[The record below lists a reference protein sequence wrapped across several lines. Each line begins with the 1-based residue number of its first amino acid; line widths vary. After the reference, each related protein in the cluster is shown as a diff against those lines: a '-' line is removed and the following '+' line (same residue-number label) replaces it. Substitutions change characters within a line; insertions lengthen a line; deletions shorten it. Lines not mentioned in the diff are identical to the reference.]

1 MSASKDQD
9 YTHRLQALM
18 KQAAVSS
25 FKALSRQA
33 GVSEWQVR
41 QLRRGQV
48 SQMRVENLQKLSKA
62 LQISLSELLATF
74 LTDEPA
80 PASTAALQQEYR
92 RLQAQLAEQ
101 RTSLMQEFQQT
112 CLQTLE
118 PWMRFWPTAAY
129 KVQQNPEMLAL
140 KLLPL
145 VRPVENLLQQWGVEA
160 IEQVGA
166 EVAYDPRRHQLN
178 PGTAEPGQPVKVSHI
193 GYQQGDKLL
202 YRAQVKPLG

>member
-1 MSASKDQD
+1 MSASQD
-9 YTHRLQALM
+9 KNYTHRLQALM
-18 KQAAVSS
+18 KQAGVSS

-48 SQMRVENLQKLSKA
+48 SQMRVENLQKLSKV
-62 LQISLSELLATF
+62 LQISLSELLTTF

-80 PASTAALQQEYR
+80 PASAAALQQEYQ
-92 RLQAQLAEQ
+92 RLQAQLEEQ
-101 RTSLMQEFQQT
+101 RTSLMQEFQQAS
-112 CLQTLE
+112 LQTLE

-129 KVQQNPEMLAL
+129 AAQQKPDLPAT

-145 VRPVENLLQQWGVEA
+145 VRPVEQLLQQWGIEA

-166 EVAYDPRRHQLN
+166 EVAYDPRRHQLKQ
-178 PGTAEPGQPVKVSHI
+178 GSAEPGQPVKVSNI
-193 GYQQGDKLL
+193 GYQQGEKLL
-202 YRAQVKPLG
+202 YRAQVSPLQ